1 MKMIIIVFNISIQEE
16 VLATLETLGVTCFT
30 QWPRLIGKGVSTGPK
45 MDDNVWPGV
54 NSAIMVV
61 TSEEMAEKLM
71 REIQGLRDEVGM
83 HEGIKAFQL
92 AVEKMTGEI

>member
-1 MKMIIIVFNISIQEE
+1 MKMLLIVFNISIHDE
-16 VLATLETLGVTCFT
+16 VHELIDRLGVSCFT
-30 QWPRLIGKGVSTGPK
+30 QWPRLTGRGVSTGPK

-71 REIQGLRDEVGM
+71 REIQRLRDEIGM

>member
-1 MKMIIIVFNISIQEE
+1 MKMLLIVFNISIHDE
-16 VLATLETLGVTCFT
+16 VHELIDRLGVSCFT
-30 QWPRLIGKGVSTGPK
+30 QWPRLTGRGVSTGPK

-71 REIQGLRDEVGM
+71 REIQGLRDEIGM